1 MTPYDLITI
10 KGSVTWLYF
19 VAPAPLINMYCTTI
33 HTTNHDSQLLTQTL
47 TSPQQKLPSP
57 VPYLHSL
64 ADHRHR
70 RHPQQQSTGQSDMS
84 SSGSDT
90 DSGATYQP
98 PAKKVRTAAPSTP
111 SCTMDPASQPSA
123 GSPTAPT
130 AAGANHQ
137 PDGAA
142 GRSPA
147 AQTQRGPSEPVLNLI
162 FLHPQVN
169 RSHVAVAIDQKDLSV
184 VVRIAS
190 QVDKV
195 LDSSGPTPTTSQEK
209 RKITF
214 QYDVFVDKIIPL
226 LCDASKWLK
235 ADKKHPRIIHHDKKP
250 GGLTASIVVNTHSTA
265 LDLRYD
271 LLLLHPFFLLFFYY
285 SASQSAHLT
294 GGRPPPPLLYLIGP
308 FFSSFRKYSV
318 ERHDI
323 TRTQIQDQLKALK
336 PSDGI
341 CHKLLSVT
349 GVRLN
354 LIEVQAILRAVAVLD
369 CDYQRA
375 VTYIADLKR
384 FQHAETQVS
393 TTKHKSNPFP
403 TLFSFFPAFFRSTFF
418 YFIFFHFAG
427 HGKVHQ
433 LQSKSEIETSPS
445 RIDGSTTV

>member
-1 MTPYDLITI
+1 
-10 KGSVTWLYF
+10 
-19 VAPAPLINMYCTTI
+19 
-33 HTTNHDSQLLTQTL
+33 
-47 TSPQQKLPSP
+47 
-57 VPYLHSL
+57 
-64 ADHRHR
+64 
-70 RHPQQQSTGQSDMS
+70 MS

-123 GSPTAPT
+123 GSPTAP

-137 PDGAA
+137 PDGA
-142 GRSPA
+142 GCPA

-265 LDLRYD
+265 LDLRYE
-271 LLLLHPFFLLFFYY
+271 LLLHPFFYY
-285 SASQSAHLT
+285 SFITQLARVHISRE
-294 GGRPPPPLLYLIGP
+294 GDR
-308 FFSSFRKYSV
+308 
-318 ERHDI
+318 RH
-323 TRTQIQDQLKALK
+323 
-336 PSDGI
+336 SNH
-341 CHKLLSVT
+341 C
-349 GVRLN
+349 
-354 LIEVQAILRAVAVLD
+354 
-369 CDYQRA
+369 
-375 VTYIADLKR
+375 
-384 FQHAETQVS
+384 S
-393 TTKHKSNPFP
+393 T
-403 TLFSFFPAFFRSTFF
+403 
-418 YFIFFHFAG
+418 
-427 HGKVHQ
+427 
-433 LQSKSEIETSPS
+433 
-445 RIDGSTTV
+445 